1 MTTSFTS
8 NGLSRRALLRLM
20 TAMAGGAAALPL
32 IGSRRAYA
40 ETPDLPPDFGRG
52 RSIAIVGAGVAG
64 LTAGWKLAN
73 AGFKVTIYEATD
85 RYGGRSLTPRPVRP
99 EYRDWW
105 FNKYNPERLFPKM
118 YVSEYQEDSRSP
130 ASVKQVCRFDD
141 PTWDSKKGGSPVE
154 LFLNA
159 GPGRIPSDH
168 VKLIELCQDCGV
180 ALEPYIF
187 QSNYNLLQ
195 SASFRNG
202 EPIAYNQVNYS
213 VRGQVA
219 EMLAKVVET
228 DPHITPDQRK
238 AMINLLQQFGDLNE
252 KFGNTF
258 VGSTRTGYSKLPG
271 GWREAPVAYPPV
283 PLDETLHSKFVGG
296 GNPETSPGSFLYN
309 ADNIDW
315 QNSLMQPIGGMDRVW
330 QRLLVKKIQET
341 AVSMTENDPRA
352 ADLKA
357 RDAGPNGV
365 QRYVGDLVLLNHPV
379 TAIIDRPDDPKI
391 YIAYNIMT
399 PDGRKIGQGRD
410 AVDFCFSGMA
420 PTILSK
426 IDTTLS
432 KEFKAALNEV
442 KQTPAI
448 KVGWQAKSRFWE
460 RDNKIYGGISW
471 TDDII
476 GQIWY
481 PSEDFNASTG
491 VLTGAYN
498 RGENATEFGSYDQAK
513 RLAKALEGGEKLH
526 KHFKDKVY
534 ADKGLTIA
542 WHYMPYQVGGWASD
556 TATDQPT
563 VYEAITDLP
572 QGRLYLAGDAWSYL
586 PGWQEGAITS
596 VYAAI
601 NALQQKL
608 K

>member
-1 MTTSFTS
+1 
-8 NGLSRRALLRLM
+8 
-20 TAMAGGAAALPL
+20 
-32 IGSRRAYA
+32 
-40 ETPDLPPDFGRG
+40 
-52 RSIAIVGAGVAG
+52 
-64 LTAGWKLAN
+64 
-73 AGFKVTIYEATD
+73 
-85 RYGGRSLTPRPVRP
+85 
-99 EYRDWW
+99 
-105 FNKYNPERLFPKM
+105 
-118 YVSEYQEDSRSP
+118 
-130 ASVKQVCRFDD
+130 
-141 PTWDSKKGGSPVE
+141 
-154 LFLNA
+154 
-159 GPGRIPSDH
+159 
-168 VKLIELCQDCGV
+168 
-180 ALEPYIF
+180 
-187 QSNYNLLQ
+187 
-195 SASFRNG
+195 
-202 EPIAYNQVNYS
+202 
-213 VRGQVA
+213 
-219 EMLAKVVET
+219 
-228 DPHITPDQRK
+228 
-238 AMINLLQQFGDLNE
+238 
-252 KFGNTF
+252 
-258 VGSTRTGYSKLPG
+258 
-271 GWREAPVAYPPV
+271 
-283 PLDETLHSKFVGG
+283 
-296 GNPETSPGSFLYN
+296 
-309 ADNIDW
+309 
-315 QNSLMQPIGGMDRVW
+315 
-330 QRLLVKKIQET
+330 
-341 AVSMTENDPRA
+341 
-352 ADLKA
+352 
-357 RDAGPNGV
+357 
-365 QRYVGDLVLLNHPV
+365 
-379 TAIIDRPDDPKI
+379 
-391 YIAYNIMT
+391 MT